1 MPLTSEIRQNLDSI
15 RDYLFGGGFPDPL
28 SNAEQLSYLFYFNL
42 MEYVDQNNALID
54 KQYKSIYDGKWS
66 VKNPLNAKDN
76 SHKIPK
82 NLSGVFGGMS
92 GQSLF
97 PL

>member
-1 MPLTSEIRQNLDSI
+1 
-15 RDYLFGGGFPDPL
+15 
-28 SNAEQLSYLFYFNL
+28 

-82 NLSGVFGGMS
+82 KNGKIQKSPN
-92 GQSLF
+92 F
-97 PL
+97 PKILKIPKIPKFQKSQKKKTNWFRAVCIP